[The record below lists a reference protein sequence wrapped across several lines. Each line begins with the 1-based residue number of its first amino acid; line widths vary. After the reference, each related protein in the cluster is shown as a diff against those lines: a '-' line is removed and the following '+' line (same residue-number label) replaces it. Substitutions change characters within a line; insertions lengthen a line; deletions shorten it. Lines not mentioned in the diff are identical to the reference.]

1 MTATING
8 EAPKFFIRDR
18 DDKFGAV
25 FDRVARGSGMRVIKT
40 AVRAPSMNAVM
51 DRFLRGVRNHRF
63 WIRCSPSM
71 NAVSSGSYAST

>member
-1 MTATING
+1 
-8 EAPKFFIRDR
+8 
-18 DDKFGAV
+18 
-25 FDRVARGSGMRVIKT
+25 MRVIKT